1 MPHHVSI
8 RNRKGNV
15 IARRGG
21 IPRPIADR
29 LMDAGFGLA
38 HKIRTASDEE
48 LLAVQG
54 VGPGMLK
61 KLRAWVSP
69 EA

>member
-1 MPHHVSI
+1 MPQHVSI
-8 RNRKGNV
+8 RDRKGNV
-15 IARRGG
+15 IARRGD

-29 LMDAGFGLA
+29 LMDAGFGIA
-38 HKIRTASDEE
+38 REIRAASDDE

-61 KLRAWVSP
+61 KLRAWVNP

>member
-1 MPHHVSI
+1 MPRPLSI

-29 LMDAGFGLA
+29 LMDAGFGIA
-38 HKIRTASDEE
+38 REIRAASDEE

-54 VGPGMLK
+54 VGPGMLA